1 MFEASWLQGFYISFK
16 PEGQCVCFTYRR
28 AEKYYKKEPVDI
40 ICYVSNDGLVPVF
53 VQRTERLVLLV
64 FSTGLSKIR
73 T

>member
-1 MFEASWLQGFYISFK
+1 M
-16 PEGQCVCFTYRR
+16 CFTYRR